1 MGIKIQYNYRGLEK
15 ALLNGS
21 SIKKVER
28 EVMERKLSEIQGQ
41 FIVDFGVEGKFEI
54 VAKVS
59 NPSTKYGTRRTGY
72 RIIAAN
78 AKTTA
83 ILKHHPGWL
92 GKFI

>member
-1 MGIKIQYNYRGLEK
+1 MAIKIWLDHKGVEQSM
-15 ALLNGS
+15 LNGS
-21 SIKKVER
+21 GIEQVER
-28 EVMERKLSEIQGQ
+28 EMMELKLSEIQGQ

-59 NPSTKYGTRRTGY
+59 NPSAKYGTRRTGY
-72 RIIAAN
+72 RIVAAD

-83 ILKHHPGWL
+83 ILKRHPGWL